1 MKTNHLLILIK
12 GELQRLNKYNVTTI
26 SFVVALM
33 WFLILYFI
41 KDAGLLNELLPMV
54 LVIDATMMSIMFI
67 GAIMFFEKSES
78 TLSTMMVTPVSS
90 QDLILSKAISNTI
103 HTVIASMLVVVV
115 FYFVREVEVHWLL
128 IILAL
133 VVSVFTHSLLGFFF
147 SFHSKDFTGM
157 LVGVMSY
164 AFLVMVPSIL
174 NNFNVVFK
182 GEVWEYILLI
192 LPTQATIKLI
202 EVGFGAPIEAKF
214 YISLALLIIGGV
226 LGYFFYILPKFKAY
240 AVKQSGV

>member
-1 MKTNHLLILIK
+1 MKNNLLLILIK
-12 GELQRLNKYNVTTI
+12 GELQRLTKYNVTTI

-41 KDAGLLNELLPMV
+41 NDAGLLNSLLPMV

-90 QDLILSKAISNTI
+90 QDFVLSKAIANTI
-103 HTVIASMLVVVV
+103 HTVISSMLVVIV
-115 FYFVREVEVHWLL
+115 FFFVREVEIQWLL
-128 IILAL
+128 LILAL
-133 VVSVFTHSLLGFFF
+133 IVSVFFHSLLGFFF

-157 LVGVMSY
+157 LVGVISY
-164 AFLVMVPSIL
+164 AFLVMVPSLL
-174 NNFNVVFK
+174 NNFDVAFK
-182 GEVWEYILLI
+182 GETWEYILLI

-214 YISLALLIIGGV
+214 FISLAFLVIIGT
-226 LGYFFYILPKFKAY
+226 LGYFFYVLPKFKTY